1 MDDDR
6 KKTPRREGGDRKTR
20 DAKSSGGRAPAKPR
34 AGAAQGEA
42 GDGRERIAKRLAR
55 AGVGAGNKEKRPRC

>member
-6 KKTPRREGGDRKTR
+6 KKTPRREGGDRKTK

-34 AGAAQGEA
+34 AGAAPGEA
-42 GDGRERIAKRLAR
+42 GDGR
-55 AGVGAGNKEKRPRC
+55 